1 MEQLSGLDAAFVH
14 QESRRSPMHVT
25 AVLIYDTGEDESG
38 AISCEELR
46 DLCASRLG
54 HFPVFRRKLQQV
66 PMGMDT
72 PYWVDVPFANW
83 ARQIQESVLPESA
96 GWEGFQRHLSRI
108 HGAQL
113 DLRHPLWEIE
123 LIHDLR
129 QFPGLPPNCQA
140 VVLKLH
146 HAAIDGMSMAAIIR
160 GLHDESVEP
169 VEPAPRQVS
178 QPSEW
183 DLWSRA
189 NINFMDRQIK
199 LVDTVKNLLPGLV
212 RARDSRKEFSD
223 LPPIDR
229 AASLFNDRVGATR
242 TTGAILLP
250 RQSVLE
256 VKRAVRRVTLNDIA
270 LAVVGGAL
278 RAYLDSRGKLGRD
291 SLACGAPISLRGIE
305 DKETGGNKIATM
317 IVGLAT
323 HVSDP
328 VERLRLVHR
337 YAVAGKKQINAL
349 GTGTV
354 MDISDSLT
362 PGLLAE
368 GIRTLAWA
376 SRVADVPVPFHTM
389 VSNVPGPQIPMH
401 LGEAELVVPLGL
413 GPIRDNLGLFHIV
426 SGGQSMMSLSFSACK
441 TMLPDGPF
449 YEQCLMDSF
458 DELQEAA
465 QNIT

>member
-1 MEQLSGLDAAFVH
+1 
-14 QESRRSPMHVT
+14 
-25 AVLIYDTGEDESG
+25 
-38 AISCEELR
+38 
-46 DLCASRLG
+46 
-54 HFPVFRRKLQQV
+54 
-66 PMGMDT
+66 
-72 PYWVDVPFANW
+72 
-83 ARQIQESVLPESA
+83 
-96 GWEGFQRHLSRI
+96 
-108 HGAQL
+108 
-113 DLRHPLWEIE
+113 
-123 LIHDLR
+123 
-129 QFPGLPPNCQA
+129 
-140 VVLKLH
+140 
-146 HAAIDGMSMAAIIR
+146 
-160 GLHDESVEP
+160 
-169 VEPAPRQVS
+169 
-178 QPSEW
+178 
-183 DLWSRA
+183 
-189 NINFMDRQIK
+189 MDRQIK

-212 RARDSRKEFSD
+212 RALDSRKEFSD

-229 AASLFNDRVGATR
+229 AASLFNDRVGSTR

-278 RAYLDSRGKLGRD
+278 RAYLDSREKLGRD
-291 SLACGAPISLRGIE
+291 SLACGAPINLRGIE
-305 DKETGGNKIATM
+305 NKETGGNKIATM

-337 YAVAGKKQINAL
+337 YAVAGKTQINAL

-458 DELQEAA
+458 DELHEAA